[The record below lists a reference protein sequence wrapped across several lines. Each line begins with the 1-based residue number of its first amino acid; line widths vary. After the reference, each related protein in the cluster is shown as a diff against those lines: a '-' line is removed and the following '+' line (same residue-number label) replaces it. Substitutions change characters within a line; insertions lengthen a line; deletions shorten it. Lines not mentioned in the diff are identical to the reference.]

1 MPRSHELLPYA
12 GVVPPRVA
20 RLLVTLTAAACGIA
34 ACQPAGRSGANGVE
48 TGAVGAD
55 SAARD
60 TGFKTDTA
68 KPPPPGTLRVS
79 NVMIGRGL
87 GSENRISEPTL
98 RFAPT
103 DTVFI
108 SIATEGTPDS
118 ATLAARWTY
127 PTGKVQDSA
136 STTIRPKGSGHS
148 ELHAAPPKNG
158 WPVGSYLVTVYNGSD
173 SVDAKTFAVQK

>member
-12 GVVPPRVA
+12 GIVPPRVA

-34 ACQPAGRSGANGVE
+34 ACQPGGRSGANGVE
-48 TGAVGAD
+48 TGAVGTD
-55 SAARD
+55 SAARG

-108 SIATEGTPDS
+108 SIATEGRPDS